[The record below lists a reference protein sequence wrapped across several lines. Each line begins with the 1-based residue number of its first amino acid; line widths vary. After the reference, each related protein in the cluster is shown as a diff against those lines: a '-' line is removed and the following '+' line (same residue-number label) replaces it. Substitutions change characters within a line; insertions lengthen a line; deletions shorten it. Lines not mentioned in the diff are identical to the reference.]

1 MLRKEVSHK
10 RSHIVYFRLNGI
22 SGIGKSI
29 DTEGRLVMLSGVE
42 WKVVGGGDEWQLM
55 AMGSF

>member
-1 MLRKEVSHK
+1 MALASTMLRKEVSHK

-42 WKVVGGGDEWQLM
+42 
-55 AMGSF
+55 